1 MTKRFGLF
9 GACLVTSLCV
19 LLLLAS
25 HQLSN
30 SNHRQVPD
38 FRRNI
43 QAYSDV
49 VPELIPVSSVNVSTT
64 LPTVKEIIS
73 QQKAILEQ
81 ELANY
86 KFPQGYRLQNYTLA
100 TNGRPLRNIIVTT
113 WRSGS
118 TFLGDVINAVPG
130 NYYHYEPLLDYE
142 IIQIRGPPYAS
153 EALTNLK
160 KLLMCDYSNMEHYL
174 EYGKSHIY
182 LFTHNNRLWD
192 QCQLYQQYCWNETF
206 LNEYC
211 KLFPF
216 QSMKLVRLRL
226 RLAEEL
232 LKDDSLGVRVL
243 LLVRDPRGTLQSRK
257 HRDWCPGQADC
268 DQPNLLCADMVSDYS
283 AAIRLQNSYPDRFR
297 AIRYED
303 FSLDPYKGVE
313 ELFSFFN
320 LNIHPNVME
329 FLDSHTKLNVGGVSS
344 TFRNSKSAP
353 FHWRAD
359 LNFSEVQYIEE
370 QCQSAMKY
378 WGYVRAKNETHL
390 REFNPLTDYALKSNI
405 VS

>member
-30 SNHRQVPD
+30 SNHRQLPD

-49 VPELIPVSSVNVSTT
+49 APELIPVSSVNVSTT
-64 LPTVKEIIS
+64 LPTVKDIIS
-73 QQKAILEQ
+73 QQKTILEQ
-81 ELANY
+81 ELSNY
-86 KFPQGYRLQNYTLA
+86 KFPEGYRLQNYTLA
-100 TNGRPLRNIIVTT
+100 TNGKPLRNIIVTT

-142 IIQIRGPPYAS
+142 IIQIRGPPYAN

-206 LNEYC
+206 LNEFC

-232 LKDDSLGVRVL
+232 LKDES
-243 LLVRDPRGTLQSRK
+243 
-257 HRDWCPGQADC
+257 
-268 DQPNLLCADMVSDYS
+268 
-283 AAIRLQNSYPDRFR
+283 
-297 AIRYED
+297 
-303 FSLDPYKGVE
+303 
-313 ELFSFFN
+313 
-320 LNIHPNVME
+320 
-329 FLDSHTKLNVGGVSS
+329 
-344 TFRNSKSAP
+344 
-353 FHWRAD
+353 
-359 LNFSEVQYIEE
+359 
-370 QCQSAMKY
+370 
-378 WGYVRAKNETHL
+378 
-390 REFNPLTDYALKSNI
+390 
-405 VS
+405 